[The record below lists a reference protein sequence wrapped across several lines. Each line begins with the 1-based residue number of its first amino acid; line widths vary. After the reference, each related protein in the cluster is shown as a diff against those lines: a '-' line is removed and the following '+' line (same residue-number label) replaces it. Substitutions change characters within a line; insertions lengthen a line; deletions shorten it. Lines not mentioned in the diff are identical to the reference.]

1 VDQTAVLFGKSDDG
15 AREFLLTFAG
25 PDLLAVRW
33 NQWRIYL
40 KDMRRTGT
48 GEQMLGDLFVT
59 TAGLYYPQVYNIEMD
74 PHEDLNVGGINL
86 WPLEF
91 ALKPVEEYLESLKKY
106 PNPPA
111 VNMTNFSGR

>member
-1 VDQTAVLFGKSDDG
+1 V
-15 AREFLLTFAG
+15 LTFAG